1 MRSNF
6 VKATFITTKRMLI
19 KNRFASGA
27 YVAQNTNF
35 VKKRVKKWLGRE
47 DSNLRMPAPK
57 AGALPLGD
65 APKDSRLN
73 VNLVNFPCA
82 I

>member
-1 MRSNF
+1 MIKGENEFAIVNYLRSKGCF
-6 VKATFITTKRMLI
+6 VKESM
-19 KNRFASGA
+19 KN
-27 YVAQNTNF
+27 
-35 VKKRVKKWLGRE
+35 WLGRE

>member
-1 MRSNF
+1 MNIGTS
-6 VKATFITTKRMLI
+6 
-19 KNRFASGA
+19 
-27 YVAQNTNF
+27 
-35 VKKRVKKWLGRE
+35 
-47 DSNLRMPAPK
+47 APK